1 MKILGKVSLVSG
13 ATLLSR
19 ILGLIRDILF
29 FSIFGTSVFGEAF
42 LLAFT
47 FPNLFRRML
56 GEGTLT
62 SALIP
67 SYTSVLKKE
76 GQVQGFSLL
85 NQVFTRLLV
94 FLGILTLI
102 ICCIC
107 WLCLSTGLIGNE
119 KWVLGAQYT
128 TITFGY
134 VLLVCCSAIL
144 IGILNVHDRF
154 LEGAISPVILNGCM
168 IVVLAFGFSP
178 WLSENHQIAQL
189 LCVGVVVAGI
199 LQLAMPWLKLKKSFQ
214 WKWSFSLEK
223 SDEFIRLSKLFW
235 VGALGA
241 AVAQLNILVSR
252 LLAYSLEEEGA
263 LAFLYLSARLVELPL
278 GVFAISVTTVL
289 FPLLARSSEDGDLNG
304 FEAYFYKGVRVIAA
318 IAIPASVGLCL
329 LAEPIMQ
336 LLYQWKEFDYSRVV
350 QGAKVLEVVA
360 WTIPVYAVSLFLVKV
375 HHSRKDMKA
384 PLRAAL
390 VSLVANFLLSLLL
403 MGNYGVFGLAW
414 ANLISAFCQ
423 TTILMLNLS
432 FFKFQ
437 DLIRTKKFALVA
449 TTVGCLVMATF
460 LYYCQPL
467 LPVAETK
474 IGLLVKVLFLVFSSI
489 LIYGLALGAMKFP
502 EIKLLLQRKKLEEL

>member
-13 ATLLSR
+13 ATFLSR

-29 FSIFGTSVFGEAF
+29 FSIFGTSIFGEAF

-76 GQVQGFSLL
+76 GQEEGFSLL
-85 NQVFTRLLV
+85 NQVFSRLLV
-94 FLGILTLI
+94 FLGILTLV

-107 WLCLSTGLIGNE
+107 WFCLSTGLIGNE

-168 IVVLAFGFSP
+168 IVALAFGFSP

-189 LCVGVVVAGI
+189 LCYGVVFAGI
-199 LQLAMPWLKLKKSFQ
+199 LQLAMPWLKLNKSLK

-241 AVAQLNILVSR
+241 AVAQLNIFVSR

-289 FPLLARSSEDGDLNG
+289 FPLLARSSEDGEAKD
-304 FEAYFYKGVRVIAA
+304 FETYFYKGVRVITA
-318 IAIPASVGLCL
+318 ISIPASVGLCL

-336 LLYQWKEFDYSRVV
+336 LLYQWKEFDYNRVV
-350 QGAKVLEVVA
+350 QGAEVLEVVA
-360 WTIPVYAVSLFLVKV
+360 WTIPIYAISLFLVKV

-390 VSLVANFLLSLLL
+390 VSLGTNFLLSLLL
-403 MGNYGVFGLAW
+403 MGDYGVFGLAW

-423 TTILMLNLS
+423 TAILLLNLS
-432 FFKFQ
+432 FFKLKDFFS
-437 DLIRTKKFALVA
+437 TKKIALVA
-449 TTVGCLVMATF
+449 TTAGCLIMALF
-460 LYYCQPL
+460 LYYCQPA
-467 LPVAETK
+467 LPVTETK
-474 IGLLVKVLFLVFSSI
+474 IELLVKVLFLVFSSI
-489 LIYGLALGAMKFP
+489 LIYGLALGVMKFP
-502 EIKLLLQRKKLEEL
+502 EMKLFLKREKRQGL

>member
-1 MKILGKVSLVSG
+1 VKILGKVSLVSG

-19 ILGLIRDILF
+19 FLGLIRDILF

-67 SYTSVLKKE
+67 SYTSVLKRE

-94 FLGILTLI
+94 LLGILTLI
-102 ICCIC
+102 ICSTC
-107 WLCLSTGLIGNE
+107 WFCLSTGLIWNE

-168 IVVLAFGFSP
+168 IFALAFGVSP

-189 LCVGVVVAGI
+189 LCIGVVFAGI
-199 LQLAMPWLKLKKSFQ
+199 LQLAMPWLKLNKSFQ
-214 WKWSFSLEK
+214 WKWSFSLDK

-252 LLAYSLEEEGA
+252 LFAYSLEE
-263 LAFLYLSARLVELPL
+263 
-278 GVFAISVTTVL
+278 
-289 FPLLARSSEDGDLNG
+289 
-304 FEAYFYKGVRVIAA
+304 
-318 IAIPASVGLCL
+318 
-329 LAEPIMQ
+329 
-336 LLYQWKEFDYSRVV
+336 
-350 QGAKVLEVVA
+350 
-360 WTIPVYAVSLFLVKV
+360 
-375 HHSRKDMKA
+375 
-384 PLRAAL
+384 
-390 VSLVANFLLSLLL
+390 
-403 MGNYGVFGLAW
+403 
-414 ANLISAFCQ
+414 
-423 TTILMLNLS
+423 
-432 FFKFQ
+432 
-437 DLIRTKKFALVA
+437 
-449 TTVGCLVMATF
+449 
-460 LYYCQPL
+460 
-467 LPVAETK
+467 
-474 IGLLVKVLFLVFSSI
+474 
-489 LIYGLALGAMKFP
+489 
-502 EIKLLLQRKKLEEL
+502 

>member
-13 ATLLSR
+13 ATFLSR

-67 SYTSVLKKE
+67 SYTSVLKRE
-76 GQVQGFSLL
+76 GQVQGFNLL
-85 NQVFTRLLV
+85 DQVFTRLIV
-94 FLGILTLI
+94 VLGILTLL
-102 ICCIC
+102 ICSTC
-107 WLCLSTGLIGNE
+107 WFCLSTGLIGNE

-168 IVVLAFGFSP
+168 IVALAYGFSP
-178 WLSENHQIAQL
+178 WLSEDHQIAQL
-189 LCVGVVVAGI
+189 LCFGIVFAGI
-199 LQLAMPWLKLKKSFQ
+199 LQLSMPWLKLSKSFH

-223 SDEFIRLSKLFW
+223 SDDFIRLSKLFW

-289 FPLLARSSEDGDLNG
+289 FPLLARSSEDGEAKD
-304 FEAYFYKGVRVIAA
+304 FESYFYKGVRVITA
-318 IAIPASVGLCL
+318 IAIPASAGLCL

-350 QGAKVLEVVA
+350 QGAAVLEVVA
-360 WTIPVYAVSLFLVKV
+360 WTIPVYAISLFLVKV
-375 HHSRKDMKA
+375 HHSRKNMKA

-390 VSLVANFLLSLLL
+390 VSLVTNFLLSVLL
-403 MGNYGVFGLAW
+403 MGDYGVFGLAW
-414 ANLISAFCQ
+414 SNLISAFCQ
-423 TTILMLNLS
+423 AMILLLNLS

-437 DLIRTKKFALVA
+437 DLIRTKKFALVVI
-449 TTVGCLVMATF
+449 TVGCLVMATF
-460 LYYCQPL
+460 LYYCQPA
-467 LPVAETK
+467 LPVTSTK
-474 IGLLVKVLFLVFSSI
+474 IGLLVKVLFLVLSSI

-502 EIKLLLQRKKLEEL
+502 EITLLFKRKKLHRL

>member
-1 MKILGKVSLVSG
+1 MKILGTVSLVSS

-67 SYTSVLKKE
+67 SYTSVLKKK

-85 NQVFTRLLV
+85 NQVFSRLLV
-94 FLGILTLI
+94 FSGILTLI
-102 ICCIC
+102 ICCVC

-128 TITFGY
+128 AITFGY

-154 LEGAISPVILNGCM
+154 LEGAISPVILNGGM

-178 WLSENHQIAQL
+178 WFSENHQIALL
-189 LCVGVVVAGI
+189 LCVGVVFAGI
-199 LQLAMPWLKLKKSFQ
+199 LQLAIPWLKLKNSFQ
-214 WKWSFSLEK
+214 WKWSFSFEK

-235 VGALGA
+235 VGTLGA
-241 AVAQLNILVSR
+241 AVAQLNILISR

-289 FPLLARSSEDGDLNG
+289 FPLLARSNEDGEAKD
-304 FEAYFYKGVRVIAA
+304 FETYFYRGVRVITA

-350 QGAKVLEVVA
+350 QGAAVLEVVA
-360 WTIPVYAVSLFLVKV
+360 WTIPIYAVSLFLVKV
-375 HHSRKDMKA
+375 HHSRKDMKV

-390 VSLVANFLLSLLL
+390 VSLGTNFLLSLLL
-403 MGNYGVFGLAW
+403 MGDYGVFGLAW
-414 ANLISAFCQ
+414 ANLVSAFCQ
-423 TTILMLNLS
+423 AMILLLNLS
-432 FFKFQ
+432 FFKFK
-437 DLIRTKKFALVA
+437 DFFSIKKIALVA
-449 TTVGCLVMATF
+449 STVASIVMALF
-460 LYYCQPL
+460 LYYCQPV
-467 LPVAETK
+467 LPITETK
-474 IGLLVKVLFLVFSSI
+474 FGLLLKVLFLIFSSI
-489 LIYGLALGAMKFP
+489 LVYGLFLGFMKFP
-502 EIKLLLQRKKLEEL
+502 EIKLLAKRKKSA